1 MYTLYYM
8 EVFKKNRTRNLQ
20 ANMQRALCILSQCTI
35 RYIQKLL
42 LGFGGLFI
50 GWILGSISKE
60 LVTVL
65 SSSFLSLFITYN
77 LKFSL

>member
-8 EVFKKNRTRNLQ
+8 EVFQKNRKRNLQ
-20 ANMQRALCILSQCTI
+20 ANMQRALCILSQYAI

-42 LGFGGLFI
+42 LGFDGLFI
-50 GWILGSISKE
+50 GWILRSISKE
-60 LVTVL
+60 SVTVL